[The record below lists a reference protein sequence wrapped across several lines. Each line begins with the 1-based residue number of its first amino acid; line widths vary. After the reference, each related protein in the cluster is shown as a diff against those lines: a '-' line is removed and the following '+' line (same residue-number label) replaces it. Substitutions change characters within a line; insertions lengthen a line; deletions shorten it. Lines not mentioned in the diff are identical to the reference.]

1 MSDVS
6 KSYRKRSIDGHEINP
21 DSLAIS
27 YGFDPYMSEG
37 AVKPPIFM
45 TSTFLFKSAADGEA
59 LFKKLRGEGADLV
72 DNTNDLIYTRFNN
85 PSMEVLEDRLTLY
98 DEGVSALAFSSG
110 MAAITT
116 SLLACAKPGSSI
128 LHTTPLYGA
137 TEVFIRNYMP
147 SIGVKAFEVNATA
160 SEKEIYSEA
169 KKAMAEGSLSVIYTE
184 SPANPTNALVDIS
197 ALSRVKEKCSEQ
209 SGVSPSVLCDNTMT
223 GPIGHQPIRFG
234 ADVVLYSLS
243 KYIGGH
249 SDLIAGAAI
258 GANKDVVDKIRKT
271 RNFLG
276 STLDP
281 HSCWLLTRSLETVKL
296 RMEKS
301 FENARICA
309 EYLKSSEKIESVLY
323 PGFLEDGDPQKDIF
337 DQQFTAAGSTF
348 SFYVAG
354 GKLAAFKLLDNL
366 QLIKLAVSLG
376 GTESLMCHPSSTTHS
391 GVALEVRERMGITD
405 GLVRF
410 SVGINH
416 PDDLIADLRQAIEK
430 I

>member
-1 MSDVS
+1 MS
-6 KSYRKRSIDGHEINP
+6 KSYRKRSIGGHNLSP
-21 DSLAIS
+21 DSLALS

-45 TSTFLFKSAADGEA
+45 TSTFVFKSAADGEA
-59 LFKKLRGEGADLV
+59 LFKRLRGE
-72 DNTNDLIYTRFNN
+72 NTELGIECDDLIYTRFNN

-98 DEGVSALAFSSG
+98 DQGEGALAFSSG

-116 SLLACAKPGSSI
+116 SLITCAKPGSTI

-137 TEVFIRNYMP
+137 AEVFIRNFMP
-147 SIGVKAFEVNATA
+147 SIGVRAIEVGATA
-160 SEKEIYSEA
+160 SEDEIFAEA
-169 KKAMAEGSLSVIYTE
+169 QKAMAAGPLSVIYTE
-184 SPANPTNALVDIS
+184 SPANPTNALVDI
-197 ALSRVKEKCSEQ
+197 AAVTRVRDKCFELTGSR
-209 SGVSPSVLCDNTMT
+209 PILMCDNTMT

-234 ADVVLYSLS
+234 ADLVLYSLT

-258 GANKDVVDKIRKT
+258 GADKKIVDEVRKT

-281 HSCWLLTRSLETVKL
+281 HACWLLTRSLETVKL
-296 RMEKS
+296 RMDKA
-301 FENARICA
+301 FENAKQCA
-309 EYLKSSEKIESVLY
+309 DYLSCSDKVSSVLY
-323 PGFLEDGDPQKDIF
+323 PGFLKEGDPQKIIF
-337 DQQFTAAGSTF
+337 DEQFSSAGSTF
-348 SFYVAG
+348 SFVLVG
-354 GKLAAFKLLDNL
+354 GKSAAFRLLDHL

-391 GVALEVRERMGITD
+391 GVAREVRERMGITD

-410 SVGINH
+410 SVGIENIE
-416 PDDLIADLRQAIEK
+416 DLIADLRQAMDK
-430 I
+430 V